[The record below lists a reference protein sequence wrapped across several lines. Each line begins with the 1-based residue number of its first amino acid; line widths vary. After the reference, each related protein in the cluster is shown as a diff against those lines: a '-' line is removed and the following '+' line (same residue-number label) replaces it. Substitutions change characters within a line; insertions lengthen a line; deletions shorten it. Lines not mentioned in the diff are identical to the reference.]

1 MTTPYGMPREP
12 RLRALRYWA
21 RDHRVSLGGWLLVV
35 LVLLGGI
42 GAWQAGA
49 VNPSPLAQPP
59 TSFGVPGANL
69 FEKGGTS
76 DNIEV
81 GAVGEGQARTFIIRK
96 KGAVG
101 PQPAV
106 IFLHGFGS
114 SYIAGYEPW
123 ISHLARQGLTVIFP
137 SWQAPPYPTDGS
149 QNPRSNMFEGV
160 KLAVDAVPVQ
170 PDKVA
175 VLGFSA
181 GGALAFDYAA
191 LSSELDVPKAGL
203 VYSIYP
209 ARALPGHKD
218 PLLPI
223 PPVGRMPANTRVVT
237 LVSRKDQDAG
247 TFWGRQ
253 QFDRLASRP
262 EDLRALVYV
271 TEPGLGDH
279 YAPGDTTIKARRVFW
294 RPFDTELTRHLKI
307 ELEPD
312 MDVIRATRAE
322 NQVSDQIRRESLFRK
337 KVYAGKNARKPRA
350 DSVTFPEADPAATTP
365 YSTTP

>member
-1 MTTPYGMPREP
+1 MTTPYGMEREP
-12 RLRALRYWA
+12 RLTALRYWLA
-21 RDHRVSLGGWLLVV
+21 ERRVAVIGWLLVL
-35 LVLLGGI
+35 LVVMGGLGL
-42 GAWQAGA
+42 WQAGA

-69 FEKGGTS
+69 FEKGATGPEV
-76 DNIEV
+76 EV
-81 GAVGEGQARTFIIRK
+81 GAVGEGEARTYIIRA
-96 KGAVG
+96 KGARG

-114 SYIAGYEPW
+114 SFIAGYEPW

-149 QNPRSNMFEGV
+149 QNPRAAMFQGV

-170 PDKVA
+170 RDKVA

-191 LSSELDVPKAGL
+191 LSSKLDVPKAKL

-209 ARALPGHKD
+209 GRAFPGQKD
-218 PLLPI
+218 PILPLPPIGAI
-223 PPVGRMPANTRVVT
+223 PADTRIVT
-237 LVSRKDQDAG
+237 LVSRKDEDAG

-253 QFDRLASRP
+253 QYAALAPRP
-262 EDLRALVYV
+262 DELRALVYI

-279 YAPGDTTIKARRVFW
+279 YAPGDTTVKARRVFW
-294 RPFDTELTRHLKI
+294 RPFDKELSQHVGIVLT
-307 ELEPD
+307 PD
-312 MDVIRATRAE
+312 RQVIAATRAE
-322 NQVSDQIRRESLFRK
+322 QQVIDQIERESLFRK
-337 KVYAGKNARKPRA
+337 RVYDGKQAERP
-350 DSVTFPEADPAATTP
+350 ADPDAQPGARP
-365 YSTTP
+365 